1 MAIGDLSYSP
11 FVRANDPDTGAVVER
26 LTSPNMTCHLPR
38 PGIRATS
45 ADGKVLLYV
54 GATGE
59 ARQLFALN
67 LDTGVSVQL
76 TSGQGLLEYEGVCL
90 DPDDRHAFYVQR
102 DTLWRIDLT
111 TLLLERLYTCGEGW
125 ALRWLTVS
133 PDGRHAVTT
142 EIERTSVPA
151 NIEQPDWSLFELS
164 TIAAP
169 RSRIVLH
176 SLEDGS
182 SSVVLEDRCWLG
194 RATLQP
200 GGRGSILYC
209 HEGAYDYIDARMWV
223 VSADGSR
230 LHCVREKSPGE
241 IAVGESWLDDGRF
254 IGYLHRV
261 GSANPEGLGGVDW
274 SASDPASVASAE
286 AAGAATV
293 RRIDAQTF
301 EEEVLLTCHPYAH
314 LAFSPNGRYCV
325 GDGANGPVPLHLVG
339 DAPAS
344 SVESDDFIY
353 LCDLA
358 CRREVRLCRHATS
371 WSHRF
376 GTTQDTHP
384 HPSFSSDGNWVYF
397 VSDREGRPAIYRAD
411 VSRFLRER
419 DGGDGPVER
428 GEEGGP
434 DASWGFSATYAWQGA
449 SC

>member
-1 MAIGDLSYSP
+1 MAIGDLTHNS
-11 FVRANDPDTGAVVER
+11 FVRTFDPDTGAMVER
-26 LTSPNMTCHLPR
+26 LTSPSATCHLPR

-45 ADGKVLLYV
+45 RDGKVLLYV
-54 GATGE
+54 GTSGE

-76 TSGQGLLEYEGVCL
+76 TSGKGLLEYEGVCL

-111 TLLLERLYTCGEGW
+111 TLLLERLYTCDDGW

-133 PDGRHAVTT
+133 ADGRYAVTT

-176 SLEDGS
+176 SLGDGAS
-182 SSVVLEDRCWLG
+182 EIVLEDRCWLG

-200 GGRGSILYC
+200 GGQGSILYC
-209 HEGAYDYIDARMWV
+209 HEGAYDYIDARMWL

-230 LHCVREKSPGE
+230 LRCAREKSSGE
-241 IAVGESWLDDGRF
+241 IAIGETWLDEGRS

-261 GSANPEGLGGVDW
+261 GSADPQKLGSVDW
-274 SASDPASVASAE
+274 SATDLESIALAE

-293 RRIDAQTF
+293 RRIDARTF
-301 EEEVLLTCHPYAH
+301 EEEVLLACHPYAH
-314 LAFSPNGRYCV
+314 LAFSPNGRYCT
-325 GDGANGPVPLHLVG
+325 GDGANGPVPLHLVA
-339 DAPAS
+339 DAPAAG
-344 SVESDDFIY
+344 VGSDEFIY
-353 LCDLA
+353 LCDLET
-358 CRREVRLCRHATS
+358 RREVRLCRHATS

-384 HPSFSSDGNWVYF
+384 HPSFSTDGNWVYF
-397 VSDREGRPAIYRAD
+397 VSDREGHPAIYRVD
-411 VSRFLRER
+411 VARFLRER
-419 DGGDGPVER
+419 DGGNGPVGR
-428 GEEGGP
+428 GEEGAP
-434 DASWGFSATYAWQGA
+434 DASWGFSATYATGE
-449 SC
+449 SPC